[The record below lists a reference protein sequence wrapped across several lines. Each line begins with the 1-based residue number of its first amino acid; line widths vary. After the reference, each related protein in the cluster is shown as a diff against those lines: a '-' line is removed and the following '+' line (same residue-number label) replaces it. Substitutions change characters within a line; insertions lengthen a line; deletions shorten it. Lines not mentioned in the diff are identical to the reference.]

1 MYKHLY
7 IRTGHMTESKTDL
20 NTCIIIYLQIFD
32 SSLEKVCVVRIILC
46 LHYLQTWIIKYNTQQ

>member
-7 IRTGHMTESKTDL
+7 IRTGHMTESNTDL
-20 NTCIIIYLQIFD
+20 KTYIIIYIQIFD
-32 SSLEKVCVVRIILC
+32 SLDKVCVVRIILC